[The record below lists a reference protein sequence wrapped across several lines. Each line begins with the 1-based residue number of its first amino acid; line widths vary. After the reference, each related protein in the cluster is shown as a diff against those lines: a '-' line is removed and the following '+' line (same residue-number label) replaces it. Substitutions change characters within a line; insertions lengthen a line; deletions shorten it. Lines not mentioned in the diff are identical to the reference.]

1 MKLRTTITAGAVAV
15 VTTLALAGCSS
26 GAGGMSGMDMGSS
39 SASPSSSSSSSA
51 TNNAADVMFAQM
63 MIAHHMQ
70 AIEMSD
76 IVLKKTG
83 VDPKVTAIA
92 KKIKAAQAPE
102 IDEMNGFLTSWGE
115 KPVTSMSDMS
125 GMSGM
130 SGMAGGE
137 MMSSADMD
145 KLEKASGAAA
155 SPLFLTQMVQHHTSA
170 VAMAQDEVEKGK
182 DPEAVA
188 LAKKIVDD
196 QTTEIATMKQLLSEL

>member
-1 MKLRTTITAGAVAV
+1 
-15 VTTLALAGCSS
+15 
-26 GAGGMSGMDMGSS
+26 MDMGSS
-39 SASPSSSSSSSA
+39 APATSAPSTSSTA
-51 TNNAADVMFAQM
+51 ANNAADVMFAQM

-83 VDPKVTAIA
+83 VNPKVTALA
-92 KKIKAAQAPE
+92 NKIKAAQAPE

-125 GMSGM
+125 DMSGM

-145 KLEKASGAAA
+145 KLEKASGSAA
-155 SPLFLTQMVQHHTSA
+155 SSLFLTQMVQHHTSA
-170 VAMAQDEVEKGK
+170 VAMAQDEVKNGK
-182 DPEAVA
+182 DPQAVA
-188 LAKKIVDD
+188 LAKKIVSD
-196 QTTEIATMKQLLSEL
+196 QTTEIATMKELLTEL